1 MNRSS
6 KSFWKNPEGVTGGIV
21 LAGLLVGGGMLL
33 YNLLPTLIVLAQN
46 TLYLGGMLIAL
57 GAVIYILLD
66 PQARNLIWYNYK
78 AVMRWITGLFVKI
91 DPISILKSYLSDIE
105 KSLMKLS
112 KQIGALRG
120 QMRLLKGTMDG
131 NAVEIENNMQLA
143 DKARKQG
150 DDKNLTLA
158 ARKAARLQEAN
169 AKYENLYGKMDVLYR
184 ILTRM
189 YENAEIVLEDTR
201 DQIYIKEQEYLAI
214 KAGHGAI
221 QSAQSVLKGDSDQR
235 ALFDRAL
242 EQMADEM
249 GAKVGEMERFMD
261 TSRRLM
267 DSIDLQKGEFEEEGL
282 RMLEQWGQS
291 SLLLSGKTDGQ
302 QAQATPGLD
311 LTQKPKEI
319 LRSDNDYG
327 KFFE

>member
-1 MNRSS
+1 MNKSS
-6 KSFWKNPEGVTGGIV
+6 KSFWKRPEGITGAIV
-21 LAGLLVGGGMLL
+21 LAGLLVGGGTLL
-33 YNLLPTLIVLAQN
+33 YNLAPTLIVLAQN
-46 TLYLGGMLIAL
+46 TLYLGAMLAAL
-57 GAVIYILLD
+57 GAVIYVLLD
-66 PQARNLIWYNYK
+66 SSARNLIWHGYK
-78 AVMRWITGLFVKI
+78 SLMRWITGLFVKI
-91 DPISILKSYLSDIE
+91 DPISILRTYLSDIE

-120 QMRLLKGTMDG
+120 QMRLLKNTMDT
-131 NAVEIENNMQLA
+131 NAAEIENNLQLA

-158 ARKAARLQEAN
+158 TRKAARLQEVN
-169 AKYENLYGKMDVLYR
+169 AKYDNLYGKMNMLYR

-189 YENAEIVLEDTR
+189 YENSEIVLEDTR
-201 DQIYIKEQEYLAI
+201 DQIYVKEQEYLAI

-221 QSAQSVLKGDSDQR
+221 QSAQSVLKGDADQR
-235 ALFDRAL
+235 AMFDRAL
-242 EQMADEM
+242 EQMADEV

-282 RMLEQWGQS
+282 RMLEQWG
-291 SLLLSGKTDGQ
+291 KTSPLMAEKPTGQ
-302 QAQATPGLD
+302 PPSADPGLD
-311 LTQKPKEI
+311 LNQKPREI
-319 LRSDNDYG
+319 LRSGNDYG

>member
-6 KSFWKNPEGVTGGIV
+6 KSFWKSPEGVTGAIV
-21 LAGLLVGGGMLL
+21 LLGLLIGGGMLL
-33 YNLLPTLIVLAQN
+33 YNLLPTLIALAQN

-66 PQARNLIWYNYK
+66 PQARNLIWYSYK
-78 AVMRWITGLFVKI
+78 SAMRWVTGLFVKI
-91 DPISILKSYLSDIE
+91 DPISVLKSYLSDIE

-131 NAVEIENNMQLA
+131 NAIEIENNLQLA

-169 AKYENLYGKMDVLYR
+169 AKYDNLYGKMDVLYR

-201 DQIYIKEQEYLAI
+201 DQIHVKEQEYLAI

-221 QSAQSVLKGDSDQR
+221 QSAQSVLKGNSDQR

-291 SLLLSGKTDGQ
+291 SLLLRGKTDEQ
-302 QAQATPGLD
+302 HAQAPPGLD
-311 LTQKPKEI
+311 LNQKPKEI

>member
-6 KSFWKNPEGVTGGIV
+6 KSFWKSPEGITGAIV
-21 LAGLLVGGGMLL
+21 LLGLLIGGGMLL
-33 YNLLPTLIVLAQN
+33 YNLLPTLIALAQN

-66 PQARNLIWYNYK
+66 PQARNLIWYSYK
-78 AVMRWITGLFVKI
+78 SAMRWITGLFVKI
-91 DPISILKSYLSDIE
+91 DPISALKSYLSDIE

-131 NAVEIENNMQLA
+131 NAVEIENNLQLA

-169 AKYENLYGKMDVLYR
+169 AKYDNLYGKMDVLYR

-221 QSAQSVLKGDSDQR
+221 QSAQSVLKGNSDQR

-291 SLLLSGKTDGQ
+291 SLLLRGKTDEQ
-302 QAQATPGLD
+302 HAQAPPGLD
-311 LTQKPKEI
+311 LNQKPKEI

>member
-6 KSFWKNPEGVTGGIV
+6 KSFWKSPEGVTGAIV
-21 LAGLLVGGGMLL
+21 LLGLLIGGGMLL
-33 YNLLPTLIVLAQN
+33 YNLLPTLIALAQN

-57 GAVIYILLD
+57 GAVIYLLLD
-66 PQARNLIWYNYK
+66 PQARNLIWYSYK
-78 AVMRWITGLFVKI
+78 SAMRWVTGLFVKI
-91 DPISILKSYLSDIE
+91 DPISVLKSYLSDIE

-131 NAVEIENNMQLA
+131 NAIEIENNLQLA

-169 AKYENLYGKMDVLYR
+169 AKYDNLYGKMDVLYR

-201 DQIYIKEQEYLAI
+201 DQIHVKEQEYLAI

-221 QSAQSVLKGDSDQR
+221 QSAQSVLKGNSDQR

-291 SLLLSGKTDGQ
+291 SLLLRGKTDEQ
-302 QAQATPGLD
+302 HAQAPPGLD
-311 LTQKPKEI
+311 LNQKPKEI